1 MTARA
6 PDSSSL
12 CLAPQRAGPALSV
25 TFIVQG
31 EGRGHLSQALAMKE
45 LLEGAGH
52 RVTQVLVGGSGHRPI
67 PAYFE
72 AGMGVKVRHF
82 PSPATLPGKAR
93 TGVSM
98 SRTVGYNLRNVRR
111 YRNAVLL
118 LRDEI
123 RRAAPDLVVNFYD
136 VLGGIA
142 MSGAEAP
149 KVPMVAVGHQ
159 YLLGHPEAPRPPF
172 RPLQLLPF
180 QLINRFSAPRGTCRL
195 ALSFRALSDGSLTGV
210 RVVPPLLRTSIRAAT
225 PTSGDH
231 LLVYVI
237 NDGYGEAIARWQK
250 DHPEVVIHAFRDRQG
265 VPDVQEVQPNL
276 TFHTLSD
283 VRFLEMMKSCRAF
296 VGTAG
301 FESVAEAMW
310 LGKPVM
316 VVPTGNQVEQAWNAR
331 EAVAAGAGM
340 ASDHF
345 DLTPFMDYLT
355 DHEDVSTEYRK
366 WVRSGTLRI
375 LRTLEAAARLE
386 AEARGE
392 AAAGGK

>member
-1 MTARA
+1 MTHR
-6 PDSSSL
+6 P
-12 CLAPQRAGPALSV
+12 PPTIPALSLPTEKGISLRV
-25 TFIVQG
+25 LFIVQG

-52 RVTQVLVGGSGHRPI
+52 RVTEVLVGGSGHRPI

-72 AGMGVKVRHF
+72 AGMGLKIRHF

-98 SRTVGYNLRNVRR
+98 GWTLGYNLRNVRR
-111 YRNAVLL
+111 YRSSVKL
-118 LRDEI
+118 LREWI
-123 RRAAPDLVVNFYD
+123 RQAAPDLVVNFYD
-136 VLGGIA
+136 VLGGVA
-142 MSGAEAP
+142 MTGVAAP
-149 KVPMVAVGHQ
+149 DVPMVAVGHQ

-180 QLINRFSAPRGTCRL
+180 QVINRFSAPRGTCRL
-195 ALSFRALSDGSLTGV
+195 ALSFRAIEDGPREGV
-210 RVVPPLLRTSIRAAT
+210 RVVPPLLRASVLAAT
-225 PTSGDH
+225 PTAGDH

-237 NDGYGEAIARWQK
+237 NDGYTDAIARWQER
-250 DHPEVVIHAFRDRQG
+250 HPEVVIHAFRDRQG

-283 VRFLEMMKSCRAF
+283 IRFLELMRSCWAF

-340 ASDHF
+340 ASHHF

-355 DHEDVSTEYRK
+355 GHRDVSDEYRQ
-366 WVRSGTLRI
+366 WVRSGTARI
-375 LRTLEAAARLE
+375 LRTLEAAARRE
-386 AEARGE
+386 
-392 AAAGGK
+392 